1 MCRPDESAQ
10 KGKNQLMSTTTA
22 ARAGAAGDRLPSR
35 PRDRRPALAILAL
48 LLVLL
53 GALGSALLVYRTGE
67 RVQVL
72 VAQGVVQQGQ
82 VVTEQDFSVA
92 EIAFDDG
99 TQVVPASSLDQFVG
113 STAVAY
119 IPAGSVISAQMFTT
133 EALSPAGAE
142 QVGVVVASVGR
153 PSSAVKVNDIVRVYR
168 TDPSGTSG
176 ETADA
181 EELVA
186 AAKVVAVGPISETR
200 DTVHVT
206 LLLPGDAAASVIAAS
221 SAGTAAV
228 SVLASDTAP
237 VVDWRTE

>member
-1 MCRPDESAQ
+1 
-10 KGKNQLMSTTTA
+10 MSTTTA
-22 ARAGAAGDRLPSR
+22 ARPGAAGDRLPSR

-72 VAQGVVQQGQ
+72 VAQGPIQQGQ
-82 VVTEQDFSVA
+82 TVTADDFSVT

-99 TQVVPASSLDQFVG
+99 TQVVPAGSLGQFVG
-113 STAVAY
+113 STSVAY
-119 IPAGSVISAQMFTT
+119 VPEGSIISAQMFTT
-133 EALSPAGAE
+133 RALAPAAAE

-153 PSSAVKVNDIVRVYR
+153 PSSAVQVNDIVRVYR
-168 TDPSGTSG
+168 TDPSGTAAA
-176 ETADA
+176 TDA

-186 AAKVVAVGPISETR
+186 AAKVVAVGPVLETR

-206 LLLPGDAAASVIAAS
+206 LLLPQDAAPSVISAS
-221 SAGTAAV
+221 AAGTAAV
-228 SVLASDTAP
+228 SILASDTAP
-237 VVDWRTE
+237 SVDWRTE